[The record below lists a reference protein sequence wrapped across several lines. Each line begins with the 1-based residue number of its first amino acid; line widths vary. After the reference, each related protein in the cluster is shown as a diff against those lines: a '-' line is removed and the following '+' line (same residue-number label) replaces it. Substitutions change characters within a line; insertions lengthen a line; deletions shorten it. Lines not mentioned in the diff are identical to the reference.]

1 MTTYIGVPRG
11 GGGAGSARLISAF
24 YPLGAGTVMAAVP
37 IPDNGWRSRQANQN
51 PGFSAAQIGMS
62 ASWLWAGTPYFRRYI
77 NIPAGA
83 AGTLYALTDESISET
98 PRVQATGCAE
108 PLDKALY
115 IWRGVWRWSNNTPY
129 PGANNGTIIGWCW
142 QPAAG
147 SILPTPQTVYRY
159 VGLVRTSAGV
169 FFGYRNTGAAQLFP
183 LTGFT
188 VDADNLIECRFRPAT
203 ASRAARFELLINGV
217 SRFQRD
223 WTDPDM
229 PQPPAVATNEFFVPV
244 LMRYGTPAISNINT
258 RDWEMIVGPDEASTL

>member
-1 MTTYIGVPRG
+1 MTTYIGVPPGSGSRG
-11 GGGAGSARLISAF
+11 SSRKLSAY
-24 YPLGAGTVMAAVP
+24 YPLGAGLTISAAV
-37 IPDNGWRSRQANQN
+37 IPDGNWRGRQANQAASF
-51 PGFSAAQIGMS
+51 GAAQIGVS
-62 ASWLWAGTPYFRRYI
+62 ASLLWATAQGTRYI

-83 AGTLYALTDESISET
+83 AGTLYAITTTTVSET
-98 PRVQATGCAE
+98 PRVQATSCAE
-108 PLDKALY
+108 PVDTGLY
-115 IWRGVWRWSNNTPY
+115 IWRGIWRWSNATPY
-129 PGANNGTIIGWCW
+129 GGANNGTIIGWCW

-147 SILPTPQTVYRY
+147 SILPSPQTVYRY

-188 VDADNLIECRFRPAT
+188 VDVDNQIECRFRPAT
-203 ASRAARFELLINGV
+203 FSRAARFELLINGV
-217 SRFQRD
+217 SRFTRD

-258 RDWEMIVGPDEASTL
+258 RGWELIIGPDDASTL